1 VLMGAGPAALER
13 HSGDFMR
20 RAGSCAAALLWVAA
34 CFVHLKAVVS
44 GGGSASILFLLQIS
58 IVAWLFIVRRPAKR
72 VDARPWHWLAAVGAS
87 FGPFL
92 LQPGGEQVSLPP
104 AIGFSLQGS
113 GIVLSL
119 AALLCLGKS
128 FGIVAADRGL
138 VTSGPYGLVRHPAY
152 AAYLVSELGFLLLNF
167 SAFNVLLL
175 TVVWILQVSRIS
187 AEERVLA
194 GDPAYAKY
202 KSQVTKR
209 LIPAVW

>member
-1 VLMGAGPAALER
+1 MTAQTTYLDRVDDRLV
-13 HSGDFMR
+13 R
-20 RAGSCAAALLWVAA
+20 RAGSCTAAFLWLAA
-34 CFVHLKAVVS
+34 CFVHLKAVVA

-72 VDARPWHWLAAVGAS
+72 VDARPWHWVAAIGAS

-92 LQPGGEQVSLPP
+92 LQPGGGEVPLPS
-104 AIGFSLQGS
+104 AIGFILQGS

-119 AALLCLGKS
+119 VALWCLGKS

-138 VTSGPYGLVRHPAY
+138 VTSGPYGWVRHPAY

-167 SAFNVLLL
+167 SVFNLALL
-175 TVVWILQVSRIS
+175 TVVWILQISRIL

-194 GDPAYAKY
+194 GDPAYAEY
-202 KSQVTKR
+202 KSRVAKR